1 MAGALM
7 RVELADQ
14 DLALSSLGDLI
25 ARTGNP
31 TPLFENIGLSLVTS
45 TQHRFD
51 TGIGV
56 DGSPWPPS
64 LRVIA
69 HGGKT
74 LVLSARLYRSITFT
88 ASASGVEIGT
98 NVVYAAIHQFGGDI
112 NQNARKQ
119 TVHFKVNKKTGRQR
133 FSKAK
138 GSSHSKEV
146 SIGARTIHMPARPFI
161 GLDDDDDAAILR
173 IAEAWLAGQGAALQ

>member
-1 MAGALM
+1 MSGALM
-7 RVELADQ
+7 RVELVDQ
-14 DLALSSLGDLI
+14 DIALASLGDLI

-45 TQHRFD
+45 TQRRFD
-51 TGIGV
+51 TGVGV

-88 ASASGVEIGT
+88 ASATGVEIGT
-98 NVVYAAIHQFGGDI
+98 NVIYAAIHQFGGDI
-112 NQNARKQ
+112 NQDARKQ
-119 TVHFKVNKKTGRQR
+119 TVHFKTNKRTGQTR

-138 GSSHSKEV
+138 GSTSHKEV
-146 SIGARTIHMPARPFI
+146 TIGARVIHMPARPFI
-161 GLDDDDDAAILR
+161 GLDDDDDAEILR
-173 IAEAWLAGQGAALQ
+173 LGEAWLAGQETRH

>member
-1 MAGALM
+1 MSGASM
-7 RVELADQ
+7 SIELGDQ
-14 DLALSSLGDLI
+14 DRALSALGDILS
-25 ARTGNP
+25 RVTNP
-31 TPLFENIGLSLVTS
+31 RGLYENIGLSLVTS

-74 LVLSARLYRSITFT
+74 LILSARLYRSITFQ
-88 ASASGVEIGT
+88 ASDSGVEVGT

-112 NQNARKQ
+112 EQGARRQ
-119 TVHFKVNKKTGRQR
+119 TLNFKTNKRTGAQR
-133 FSKAK
+133 FSKKK
-138 GSSHSKEV
+138 GATHSQEV
-146 SIGARTIHMPARPFI
+146 SIGARVIHMQARPFI

-173 IAEAWLAGQGAALQ
+173 IGESWLAGEQGTLQ